1 MYWDCCWYDDV
12 KVYVLVYDG
21 GFDFLYIGLF
31 IWDVIIYLVI
41 LLRNNYFQQL
51 DSSLNIAF
59 LKKLPNSCDL
69 SFLNATLNEC
79 FFTTNLNSKGCANYP
94 QKAVQERREDKA
106 RIAKINVF
114 GFLQ

>member
-1 MYWDCCWYDDV
+1 M

-21 GFDFLYIGLF
+21 GYDFLYIGLF

-41 LLRNNYFQQL
+41 LLRNDYFQKL
-51 DSSLNIAF
+51 DSSLYIAF
-59 LKKLPNSCDL
+59 LKKLPNSCNL

-79 FFTTNLNSKGCANYP
+79 FFATNLNSKACANYP
-94 QKAVQERREDKA
+94 QKAVRERREDKA
-106 RIAKINVF
+106 RIAKINVL